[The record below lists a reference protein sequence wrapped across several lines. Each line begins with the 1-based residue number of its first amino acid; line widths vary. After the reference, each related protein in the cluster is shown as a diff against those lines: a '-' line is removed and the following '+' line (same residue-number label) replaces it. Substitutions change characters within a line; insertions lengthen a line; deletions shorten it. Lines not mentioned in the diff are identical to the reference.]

1 MQLSALQEHTGPAL
15 QAPYRQP
22 HPPFYLTALSPQ
34 LFLFNSQVT
43 ELSGSGGGGH
53 GLPRTRSGKPPK
65 LRKLVQLVEKATMNF
80 VAVGEQIASENSDF
94 QVCTVIDRT
103 LYR

>member
-1 MQLSALQEHTGPAL
+1 MQLSALQEYTGPAL
-15 QAPYRQP
+15 QTAP
-22 HPPFYLTALSPQ
+22 PPFLPDGIITAALSH
-34 LFLFNSQVT
+34 SQVT

-94 QVCTVIDRT
+94 QVCTVINRT
-103 LYR
+103 LFR

>member
-1 MQLSALQEHTGPAL
+1 M
-15 QAPYRQP
+15 
-22 HPPFYLTALSPQ
+22 
-34 LFLFNSQVT
+34 T

-65 LRKLVQLVEKATMNF
+65 LRKLVQLVEKAIVNF

-103 LYR
+103 FFR